1 MTNAD
6 DTTEAV
12 NAEGICRCLYA
23 FEPSFAGAA
32 LFAGLAKGAGFE

>member
-6 DTTEAV
+6 DAAGVVDVEVVWAASPV
-12 NAEGICRCLYA
+12 ELA
-23 FEPSFAGAA
+23 FAGAA